1 MSSSPRIRRTALGLA
16 ALLLAGTAEAQLAK
30 GTAAP
35 SFEIK
40 KAWNGGPRSFGE
52 VKGQVILLEFF
63 ATW

>member
-1 MSSSPRIRRTALGLA
+1 MNPSPCFRRAAFGLA
-16 ALLLAGTAEAQLAK
+16 GLLLAGTAQAQLAK
-30 GTAAP
+30 GTMAP

-40 KAWNGGPRSFGE
+40 KAWNGGPKSFGE